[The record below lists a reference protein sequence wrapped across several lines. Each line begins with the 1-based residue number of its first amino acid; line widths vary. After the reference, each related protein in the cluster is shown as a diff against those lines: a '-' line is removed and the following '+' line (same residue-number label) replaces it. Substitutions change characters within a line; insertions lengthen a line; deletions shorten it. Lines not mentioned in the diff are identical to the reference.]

1 MRTKNTD
8 YISAIEK
15 FVSSYLDDTGVSPT
29 IREISDGTGL
39 TKSTVADYVAYMR
52 ESGILDGDGSHRSL
66 VGGGHGVVGGALQLM
81 DLAFLGHYMFV
92 DGPVGGGLSPVVD
105 SIF

>member
-1 MRTKNTD
+1 MGGVGMWLANPLALVGLLFLGGLQIAEQVGH
-8 YISAIEK
+8 YIAASAYEDKVI
-15 FVSSYLDDTGVSPT
+15 
-29 IREISDGTGL
+29 GL
-39 TKSTVADYVAYMR
+39 
-52 ESGILDGDGSHRSL
+52 GGSHRSL